1 MDVGKALG
9 FVFEDEDWVTKIL
22 LGAALLLIPV
32 FGIFV
37 LLGYTIAVVRNVRA
51 GELRPLPAWTDL
63 GHFFMDGLMFWI
75 ASLVYALPL
84 LVLLCP
90 IALVWLLPAL
100 GGEQEDLTALLAG
113 VSGLLSVGLGCLAAL
128 YGILLSL
135 LSPVLQ
141 IRYAET
147 ADIGACLRFG
157 EIFRFLTSN
166 VGEIII
172 SQLLLWVTGMVAGT
186 LVSIAV
192 SLLAI
197 IPICGWVLGPAL
209 SLVMLPFGVWL
220 KIFAAH
226 LYGQISGRAGVA
238 APAM

>member
-1 MDVGKALG
+1 MDVGGALG

-22 LGAALLLIPV
+22 LGAALLLIPI

-37 LLGYTIAVVRNVRA
+37 LLGYTIVVLRNVRA
-51 GELRPLPAWTDL
+51 GEPRPLPAWADL
-63 GHFFMDGLMFWI
+63 GRFFVDGLMFWI
-75 ASLVYALPL
+75 ASLIYALPL
-84 LVLLCP
+84 LVFLCP
-90 IALVWLLPAL
+90 IAVVWLLPAL

-147 ADIGACLRFG
+147 ADVGACLRFD
-157 EIFRFLTSN
+157 EIFRFLASN
-166 VGEIII
+166 VGEIIV
-172 SQLLLWVTGMVAGT
+172 SQLLVWVAGMVVGSV
-186 LVSIAV
+186 VSMV
-192 SLLAI
+192 VGLLAI
-197 IPICGWVLGPAL
+197 IPICGWVLGPVL

-220 KIFAAH
+220 KVFAAH

-238 APAM
+238 APVV